1 MPDLTDPLAAALAK
15 LRPAPAAA
23 EKPAFLFRAGQA
35 SRDAVA
41 RRWKW
46 VAGVAVALLVGSWA
60 VGVAVFAEA
69 DRRLAVA
76 ELRVQELTTVVRTRP
91 PVESSMVLP
100 EPPVFAVP
108 DAPVPPTPPF
118 YDPDPTPQ
126 ELADALRQRH
136 DILTA
141 GLTLLP
147 PSRPPVATAGD
158 LRHILPGGVF
168 TTPRHEPKKPTPI
181 FPDDDE

>member
-15 LRPAPAAA
+15 LRPAAAAA

-60 VGVAVFAEA
+60 VGLAVIGEALRRTETAEA
-69 DRRLAVA
+69 RA
-76 ELRVQELTTVVRTRP
+76 QELTAAQLAGP
-91 PVESSMVLP
+91 PAP
-100 EPPVFAVP
+100 PTPARPPVFAVP
-108 DAPVPPTPPF
+108 DAPVPPTPPA

-126 ELADALRQRH
+126 ELADALQLRH

-141 GLTLLP
+141 GLSLLP
-147 PSRPPVATAGD
+147 PSRPPAATAGD
-158 LRHILPGGVF
+158 IRHILPGGVF
-168 TTPRHEPKKPTPI
+168 ATPRHESKKPTPI

>member
-35 SRDAVA
+35 SRDAVV

-46 VAGVAVALLVGSWA
+46 VAGVVVALLVGSWA
-60 VGVAVFAEA
+60 VGLAVIGEALRRTETAEA
-69 DRRLAVA
+69 RARELLAG
-76 ELRVQELTTVVRTRP
+76 P
-91 PVESSMVLP
+91 PVP
-100 EPPVFAVP
+100 PAPPAPPVFTVP

-158 LRHILPGGVF
+158 IRQFLPGGVF
-168 TTPRHEPKKPTPI
+168 ATPRHEPKKPTPI
-181 FPDDDE
+181 FPDDENE

>member
-15 LRPAPAAA
+15 LRPAAAAA

-35 SRDAVA
+35 SRDAVV
-41 RRWKW
+41 RRWQA
-46 VAGVAVALLVGSWA
+46 VTLLAAVALVASWA
-60 VGVAVFAEA
+60 YGYV
-69 DRRLAVA
+69 RYA
-76 ELRVQELTTVVRTRP
+76 ELQQRAATVEARAPESTTALPPAPPTPARP
-91 PVESSMVLP
+91 L
-100 EPPVFAVP
+100 VFTVP
-108 DAPVPPTPPF
+108 DATVPPTPPY

-126 ELADALRQRH
+126 ELADALQLRR

-181 FPDDDE
+181 FPDDE

>member
-46 VAGVAVALLVGSWA
+46 VAATAVVLLVGSWA
-60 VGVAVFAEA
+60 VGVALFAEA

-76 ELRVQELTTVVRTRP
+76 EARAQELTATLPAGP
-91 PVESSMVLP
+91 PVP
-100 EPPVFAVP
+100 PTPARPPVFAVP
-108 DAPVPPTPPF
+108 DAPVSPTPPT

-126 ELADALRQRH
+126 ELADALQLRH

-141 GLTLLP
+141 GLSLLP

-158 LRHILPGGVF
+158 IRHILPGGVF

-181 FPDDDE
+181 FPDDENE

>member
-23 EKPAFLFRAGQA
+23 EKPAFLYRAGQA
-35 SRDAVA
+35 SRDAVV
-41 RRWKW
+41 RRWQA
-46 VAGVAVALLVGSWA
+46 VTLLAAVALVVSWA
-60 VGVAVFAEA
+60 IGYVRYAELQQRAATAEA
-69 DRRLAVA
+69 RA
-76 ELRVQELTTVVRTRP
+76 QELTTALPAGP
-91 PVESSMVLP
+91 PVP
-100 EPPVFAVP
+100 PAPPTPPVFAVP
-108 DAPVPPTPPF
+108 DAPVPPTPPA

-126 ELADALRQRH
+126 ELADALQLRH

-141 GLTLLP
+141 GLSLLP
-147 PSRPPVATAGD
+147 PSRPPAAAGD